1 MPFSFTLEA
10 TDSDT
15 AARAGRIQT
24 AHGEV
29 LTPAFMPVGTA
40 GSVKTLTPDEL
51 RAAGCDIL
59 LSNTYHLSLR
69 PGVGTVAAMGGLH
82 RLMGWPGAILTDSG
96 GFQVMSLSPL
106 RKVSDAGVE
115 FRSHLDGSKRLLSPE
130 EAVRIQDG
138 LGSDVAMALD
148 ELVELPAA
156 PEVVRAAVDR
166 TLAWAERC
174 LAERAR
180 LRDAGRGAM
189 ALFGINQGGT
199 DAAERARCFARLG
212 ALPFDGFALGGLWVG
227 EGRRLGL
234 EMVERDC
241 GAFPAGKPR
250 YLMGVGH
257 PVDVVEAVA
266 RGVDMMDCVL
276 PTRNARRGTVF
287 ISTGRLV
294 VKNAAYARD
303 ERPLDPACDCY
314 TCTRFSRA
322 YLRHLFAANELLGM
336 RLASIHAV
344 HHMIAL
350 VRRAREAVR
359 AGRYAAF
366 RAGFLE
372 RYHSGDTLAHEP
384 GTAEAGE
391 PAGADWLAIGLAVLI
406 AAVAAGYSLR
416 HIP

>member
-1 MPFSFTLEA
+1 MPFSFTLET
-10 TDSDT
+10 TDSGS

-51 RAAGCDIL
+51 HAAGCDIL

-82 RLMGWPGAILTDSG
+82 RLMGWTGSILTDSG

-106 RKVSDAGVE
+106 RKVTDTGVE

-130 EAVRIQDG
+130 EAIRIQDG
-138 LGSDVAMALD
+138 LGSDIAMSLD

-166 TLAWAERC
+166 TLAWAERG
-174 LAERAR
+174 LAERER
-180 LRDAGRGAM
+180 LRQDGRGAM

-199 DAAERARCFARLG
+199 EAAERARCIARLG
-212 ALPFDGFALGGLWVG
+212 EMAFDGFALGGLWVG
-227 EGRRLGL
+227 EGRKLGL
-234 EMVERDC
+234 EMVEHDC
-241 GAFPAGKPR
+241 AAFPAGKPR

-314 TCTRFSRA
+314 TCARFSRA

-350 VRRAREAVR
+350 VRRAREAVF

-366 RAGFLE
+366 RAEFLE
-372 RYHSGDTLAHEP
+372 RYHSSETLAREP
-384 GTAEAGE
+384 GPGPADVVAE
-391 PAGADWLAIGLAVLI
+391 PAREVRE
-406 AAVAAGYSLR
+406 VPVR
-416 HIP
+416 RP

>member
-10 TDSDT
+10 TDGKT
-15 AARAGRIQT
+15 AARAGRIRT
-24 AHGEV
+24 ARGEV

-40 GSVKTLTPDEL
+40 GSVKTLTPDDL

-59 LSNTYHLSLR
+59 LANTYHLSLR

-82 RLMGWPGAILTDSG
+82 RFMGWPGSILTDSG

-106 RKVSDAGVE
+106 RRVTDEGVE
-115 FRSHLDGSKRLLSPE
+115 FRSHLDGSRHVLRPE
-130 EAVRIQDG
+130 DAIRIQDG
-138 LGSDVAMALD
+138 LGTDVAMSLD
-148 ELVELPAA
+148 ELTELPA
-156 PEVVRAAVDR
+156 PVETVRAAVDR
-166 TLAWAERC
+166 TVAWAQRG
-174 LAERAR
+174 LAERER
-180 LRDAGRGAM
+180 LRAEGRGAM

-199 DAAERARCFARLG
+199 DAAERARCFERLG
-212 ALPFDGFALGGLWVG
+212 GLDFDGFALGGLWVG

-241 GAFPAGKPR
+241 AAFPAGKPR

-266 RGVDMMDCVL
+266 RGVDMVDCVL

-287 ISTGRLV
+287 IATGRLV

-314 TCTRFSRA
+314 TCRRFTRA
-322 YLRHLFAANELLGM
+322 YLRHLFAAGELLAM
-336 RLASIHAV
+336 RLASLHAV
-344 HHMIAL
+344 HHMVAL
-350 VRRAREAVR
+350 ARRARTAAL

-366 RAGFLE
+366 RAEFLE
-372 RYHSGDTLAHEP
+372 RYHSGETLAREP
-384 GTAEAGE
+384 SPALPAAE
-391 PAGADWLAIGLAVLI
+391 P
-406 AAVAAGYSLR
+406 R
-416 HIP
+416 P